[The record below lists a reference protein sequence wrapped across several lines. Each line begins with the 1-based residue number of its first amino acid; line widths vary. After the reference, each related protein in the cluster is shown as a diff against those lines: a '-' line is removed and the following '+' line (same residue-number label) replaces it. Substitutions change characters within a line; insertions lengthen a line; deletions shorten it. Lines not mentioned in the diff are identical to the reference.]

1 MAEEMTKQIIAL
13 SIKAGRMSSKLLVK
27 AMQYYSQNR
36 SSRTIKHGQQTLED
50 LYRSGAT
57 LQNIEIN
64 SSNIG
69 TFTPVANRYGIDFAL
84 KKDMNA
90 DRYLVFF
97 KAKDVNIIDQAFK
110 DYVAVTTRQ
119 KDTEK
124 SRESI
129 LVKLKRYKEQIA
141 ENQKAREKAEKAKTE
156 KAKAKNPPEKEHGIE
171 GDALEK

>member
-1 MAEEMTKQIIAL
+1 MAEEMTRQIIAL
-13 SIKAGRMSSKLLVK
+13 SIKAGRMSARLLVK
-27 AMQYYSQNR
+27 GMNYYIQNR

-69 TFTPVANRYGIDFAL
+69 SFTPVAKRYGVDFAL
-84 KKDMNA
+84 KKDLNA

-110 DYVAVTTRQ
+110 DYVAVTTSRQ
-119 KDTEK
+119 KEAVK
-124 SRESI
+124 PPRESI
-129 LVKLKRYKEQIA
+129 LERLERYKKQIA
-141 ENQKAREKAEKAKTE
+141 ENQKAREAEKAKAR
-156 KAKAKNPPEKEHGIE
+156 KPPEKEHDAGIE
-171 GDALEK
+171 GD